1 MKHWVRFFI
10 FAAVVSTFS
19 PAIAQKSFS
28 ENFEDNTLRFDFV
41 LAGNNQEIAV
51 FPEQMKKEPGWAG
64 TLRADTDGPD
74 YGTYRFRLVDPT
86 SDELL
91 FVKGFTTL
99 FQEWQTTAEAKKIS
113 KSFYQGIFMPFPKKP
128 VTLVI
133 EFRNYDGQFEEIY
146 QTVVDPGNY
155 FIREETSSP
164 DVTVISGKGESHRK
178 VDLVFLGDGYTADQK
193 EKFLSDVQRMT
204 DYLFSVEPFD
214 KNRDRF
220 IVKAVWTPSAEKG
233 TDVPGTRIYRNTKFN
248 SSFYTFDVDRYL
260 TTSDMQSVYD
270 ALSGVTWDHF
280 FMLVNTEMYGGGGFY
295 NLMGIGSTD
304 HALSEKVMVHEFG
317 HSFAGLGDEYYNSEV
332 AYEDF
337 YNLKVEPWEPN
348 ITTLVDFESK
358 WKHMLKPGTPVPT
371 PREAKFTQT
380 LGVFEGGGYMNKGI
394 YSPMMDCR
402 MKSNVTNDFCPACQS
417 AIQRI
422 IDLHCE

>member
-1 MKHWVRFFI
+1 MLFTFQ
-10 FAAVVSTFS
+10 STT
-19 PAIAQKSFS
+19 AQKSFS

-41 LAGNNQEIAV
+41 LAGNHQDISV

-64 TLRADTDGPD
+64 TLRADTGAPG
-74 YGTYRFRLVDPT
+74 YGTYRFRLVDPA
-86 SDELL
+86 SNELL

-133 EFRNYDGQFEEIY
+133 EYRNYDGVFVEIFR
-146 QTVVDPGNY
+146 TSIDPSDY
-155 FIREETSSP
+155 FIRVETASP
-164 DVTVISGKGESHRK
+164 DVTVVSGKGESHRK

-193 EKFLSDVQRMT
+193 EKFLSDVRRMT

-220 IVKAVWTPSAEKG
+220 IVKAVWTPSSEPG
-233 TDVPGTRIYRNTKFN
+233 TDVPGTRIYRKTQFN
-248 SSFYTFDVDRYL
+248 STFYTFDVDRYL
-260 TTSDMQSVYD
+260 TTSDMRSVYD

-280 FMLVNTEMYGGGGFY
+280 FLLVNTEMYGGGGFY
-295 NLMGIGSTD
+295 NLMGIGSSD

-337 YNLKVEPWEPN
+337 YNLKIEPWEPN
-348 ITTLVDFESK
+348 ITTLTGFESK

-371 PREAKFTQT
+371 PRESKFTQT
-380 LGVFEGGGYMNKGI
+380 LGVFEGGGYMSKGI

-402 MKSNVTNDFCPACQS
+402 MKSNVTDDFCPVCQS